1 MPSDAPVPGGLSLSS
16 FVGGVLGGAAMVG
29 ALHVMGMRGGATAA
43 TQGAR
48 AITRLGT
55 SDPRSSAVVIRD
67 GLVTISGQVAEID
80 KLAESDITAQTQ
92 QTLRK
97 VDNLLAQAGTT
108 KSEIIE
114 ARIWIKD
121 INRDFKAMNAVWN
134 AWVDP
139 AKKGCRFCVEANMA
153 RENILVEIQVI
164 AATSAG
170 L

>member
-80 KLAESDITAQTQ
+80 KLAESDIFAC
-92 QTLRK
+92 
-97 VDNLLAQAGTT
+97 VLAYLCSHCSNTT
-108 KSEIIE
+108 DAS
-114 ARIWIKD
+114 
-121 INRDFKAMNAVWN
+121 
-134 AWVDP
+134 
-139 AKKGCRFCVEANMA
+139 
-153 RENILVEIQVI
+153 
-164 AATSAG
+164 
-170 L
+170 